1 MMHTTTTEPK
11 MANQASNTVYEI
23 TVWSATT
30 NYHTQQEDGDVHF
43 FDYTEAVKAL
53 KTWKE
58 LIEEGYLGAY
68 VTVRKFKKD
77 VWEAQSEYG
86 IGMLDCQPPSK
97 LPKYV
102 QKHVGELLEATQDN
116 AELFEWEE
124 LND

>member
-1 MMHTTTTEPK
+1 MT
-11 MANQASNTVYEI
+11 NQAGNTVYEI
-23 TVWSATT
+23 TIWSGGT
-30 NYHTQQEDGDVHF
+30 NHNTQEEDGCPEF
-43 FDYTEAVKAL
+43 FWINEATEALEAY
-53 KTWKE
+53 KE